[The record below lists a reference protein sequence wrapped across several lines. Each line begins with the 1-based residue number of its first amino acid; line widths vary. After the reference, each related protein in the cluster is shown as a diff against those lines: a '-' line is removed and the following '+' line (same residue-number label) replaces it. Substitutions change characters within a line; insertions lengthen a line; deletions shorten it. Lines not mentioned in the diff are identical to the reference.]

1 MKKTSRILITML
13 AVTLM
18 LIPGAFAKGSGNGS
32 GATYHGQGFA
42 ERTCYDSENAGGA
55 GCPGTCKLIE
65 SAQPLEISG
74 TVAEVCTEG
83 QGLKIDTGDPA
94 MVTVYGIGPVRYW
107 TDQDVPRPTVGED
120 VSINAVEVTFSD
132 GSTKIIATD
141 MTFFSDETTIDL
153 RDDAGLP
160 LWRGGNSQRVQKRDC
175 LE

>member
-1 MKKTSRILITML
+1 MKRNGLILMAML

-18 LIPGAFAKGSGNGS
+18 LIPGAFAKGFGNGS

-55 GCPGTCKLIE
+55 GCTGTCRMIE
-65 SAQPLEISG
+65 TGEPMKISG

-83 QGLKIDTGDPA
+83 QGLKIDTGDA
-94 MVTVYGIGPVRYW
+94 VVTVYGIGPIRYW
-107 TDQDVPRPTVGED
+107 AEEGVARPTVGED
-120 VSINAVEVTFSD
+120 VTVNAVEVTFSD
-132 GSTKIIATD
+132 GSTKLIATD
-141 MTFFSDETTIDL
+141 MTVSGETIDL

-160 LWRGGNSQRVQKRDC
+160 LWRGGSSQRVQKRDC

>member
-1 MKKTSRILITML
+1 MKKTGLILIAML
-13 AVTLM
+13 AVALM
-18 LIPGAFAKGSGNGS
+18 AIPGAFAKGFGNGA
-32 GATYHGQGFA
+32 GASYHGQGFA

-55 GCPGTCKLIE
+55 GCPGTCRMIE
-65 SAQPLEISG
+65 NGEPMEISG

-83 QGLKIDTGDPA
+83 QGLKIDTGDA
-94 MVTVYGIGPVRYW
+94 VVTVYGIGPVRYW
-107 TDQDVPRPTVGED
+107 SDEGVARPTVGEP

-132 GSTKIIATD
+132 GRTKIIATD
-141 MTFFSDETTIDL
+141 MTVSGETIDL